1 MIKNI
6 SIKLILVLA
15 LAAFFSSCEELIDD
29 PTPTHELMQGVWELT
44 EAYNENDVLITEKVS
59 PLEVPN
65 LMHLNSSNGATS
77 TSAPLFMYIIYG
89 ESRFNQIV
97 SQLDNA
103 FSYADSDFGL
113 TQGEWS
119 LTKNKVTDHFAIEMK
134 MKFPT
139 AQTISTILNLM
150 NIATPSFYED
160 FIIYHKFKN
169 VHVEIDEENPNVMWW
184 HFDDETIPEY
194 NIKNEELDYVSWTGV
209 QVSSFSRCSLRFE
222 KRVDSIDQMV
232 DEAYNN

>member
-44 EAYNENDVLITEKVS
+44 QAYDSNDNNFLEDVS
-59 PLEVPN
+59 NLDVPN
-65 LMHLNSSNGATS
+65 LMYLNGTNGVTS
-77 TSAPLFMYIIYG
+77 TSAPLFMYIVYG
-89 ESRFNQIV
+89 KSRFVEV
-97 SQLDNA
+97 SSTLDNI
-103 FSYADSDFGL
+103 FSYGSSDFGL

-139 AQTISTILNLM
+139 AQSIDNILNLM
-150 NIATPSFYED
+150 GINSPA
-160 FIIYHKFKN
+160 FIEAVIYHKFKN
-169 VHVEIDEENPNVMWW
+169 VHVEIDEENPNIMYW

-194 NIKNEELDYVSWTGV
+194 NYKNENLDYVSWTGV
-209 QVSSFSRCSLRFE
+209 QVNSFSRCSLTFE
-222 KRVDSIDQMV
+222 KRVSSIEQIV
-232 DEAYNN
+232 DEAYSN